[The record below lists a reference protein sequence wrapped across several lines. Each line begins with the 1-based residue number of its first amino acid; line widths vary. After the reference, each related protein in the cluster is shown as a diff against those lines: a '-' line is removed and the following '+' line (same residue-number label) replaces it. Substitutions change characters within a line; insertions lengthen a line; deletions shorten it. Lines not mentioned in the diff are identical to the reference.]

1 MDASSLS
8 SPLHVYQPFSIRSTR
23 NPKNA
28 HLGLLGLRRFHPRC
42 RAMGNG
48 GYDRGDWN
56 CGRSVDEEMIVLR
69 KRIHEMRMM
78 ERNYDPPLEWMDWE
92 KRYYAHYGADICE
105 AVGLLQNLLMNS
117 RPSLAIGMM
126 ALVALS
132 VPTSVFMVLLHLIQA
147 VKGVF

>member
-8 SPLHVYQPFSIRSTR
+8 SPLQVYQPFSIRSTR

-28 HLGLLGLRRFHPRC
+28 HLALLGLRRFHPRC
-42 RAMGNG
+42 RATGSG

-56 CGRSVDEEMIVLR
+56 YGRSVDEEMIVLR
-69 KRIHEMRMM
+69 KRIHEMRMT
-78 ERNYDPPLEWMDWE
+78 ERNYEPPLEWMDWE
-92 KRYYAHYGADICE
+92 KRYYAHYDADICE

-117 RPSLAIGMM
+117 RPSLAIGMVV
-126 ALVALS
+126 LVALS